1 MRALLLVLALVPAS
15 IWAQKDALLLHASF
29 DSGVDADTAKGDK
42 KLYTA
47 TSYKDRGDA
56 KPGLHHSDA
65 SHVPGRGRN
74 GTGALEFRKKNEKAV
89 YFQGAGN
96 TNYAAGNLSGTV
108 SFWLKLD
115 PETDLAPGFCDPIQI
130 TDEAYNDSAIWV
142 DFTKDEKPRHFRL
155 GVFGEL
161 KVWNPQNLP
170 PDKFPAF
177 AKRLV
182 AVKKTPFAKDK
193 WTNVAITFDRL
204 GSGNGTATLYLNGQ
218 SQGTTES
225 IPERFEWDQAR
236 SAIRL
241 GVNYVGLFD
250 DLTVFSRPLTAA
262 EVKRLAE
269 DKIALR

>member
-1 MRALLLVLALVPAS
+1 MRIPLSLLALIILPT
-15 IWAQKDALLLHASF
+15 WAQKDALLLYAPF
-29 DSGVDADTAKGDK
+29 DAGVDAEFAKGDK
-42 KLYTA
+42 RLYTA
-47 TSYKDRGDA
+47 ASYKDRGDA
-56 KPGLHHSDA
+56 KPGLHHPEA
-65 SHVPGRGRN
+65 SHAAGRGRN
-74 GTGALEFRKKNEKAV
+74 SSGALEFRKKNTRAV
-89 YFQGAGN
+89 YYQGAGN
-96 TNYAAGNLSGTV
+96 TNYAAGGLSGTV

-115 PETDLAPGFCDPIQI
+115 PETELEPGFCDPIQI

-161 KVWNPQNLP
+161 KAWNPQNLP
-170 PDKFPAF
+170 ADKFPAF

-182 AVKKTPFAKDK
+182 VVTKTPFGKDR

-225 IPERFEWDQAR
+225 IEEPFEWDPAR
-236 SAIRL
+236 AAIRL

-250 DLTVFSRPLTAA
+250 DLAVFARPLSSA

-269 DKIALR
+269 DKIRLR